1 MKKPEEIYKNRM
13 QNENPLL
20 VFELMSDIHQLSPY
34 KDKTLRNAF
43 NDIMDRKQR
52 YLFLLGDLSNNGYGF
67 QFRSFFSLLEPFGFH
82 HLIALGN
89 HDTFHPNHD
98 EALHIHPLLRRYVY
112 RDHVYY
118 KETIAHCS
126 FYVLNTQKPQENN
139 MYMEK
144 DQLTW
149 LKEELH
155 KDTNTWKFVLCHH
168 PLADTH
174 PGSEERKHHIG
185 YQNGTL
191 ESILMNHHVI
201 FLSGHLHN
209 SYSHTAM
216 CQKHDI
222 LCINVPSFHSIQRG
236 IRKDQIGLEIS
247 VYSDF
252 LYGRFRDYKEH
263 RYLDSV
269 EYIYEWK
276 KQHLI
281 VLHPC

>member
-1 MKKPEEIYKNRM
+1 MKKPEEIYRNRI
-13 QNENPLL
+13 QNEKPKL
-20 VFELMSDIHQLSPY
+20 VFELMSDIHQMSPW

-43 NDIMDRKQR
+43 NDIMDRNQR
-52 YLFLLGDLSNNGYGF
+52 YVFLLGDLTNNAYGF
-67 QFRSFFSLLEPFGFH
+67 QFRSFFSQLNPYGFH

-98 EALHIHPLLRRYVY
+98 EALHIHPSLRRYVY
-112 RDHVYY
+112 REQVYY
-118 KETIAHCS
+118 KEIIEDCS

-139 MYMEK
+139 MYLEK

-149 LKEELH
+149 LDTELK
-155 KDTNTWKFVLCHH
+155 KDTSQWKFILCHH

-174 PGSEERKHHIG
+174 PGSEERGNHVG
-185 YQNGTL
+185 YQNGQL
-191 ESILMNHHVI
+191 ESILKHHHVMY
-201 FLSGHLHN
+201 LSGHLHN

-222 LCINVPSFHSIQRG
+222 LCINTPSFHSIKRG
-236 IRKDQIGLEIS
+236 IRKDQVGLEIS
-247 VYSDF
+247 IYSDF

-269 EYIYEWK
+269 AYIYEWK